1 MLSPRISQAGDR
13 WATWMPANAASRR
26 RCPLCYAMGPS
37 GPCGSWSSQCVTPW
51 QLGVVKSHG
60 IYHEK
65 SGHLMRDLWWWMT
78 LEITAKPLKEKNN
91 AMEFPGNFIHQ
102 NTGLMGISWEYLWYS
117 IINRIIYIYIH
128 IHILSWGYHGS
139 FTKFPMDHG
148 IMGIG
153 RRFHGCWGWPD
164 LTWPVEAWENT
175 QDVARI
181 VEDDHRDAK
190 KIPSGN
196 LLHSYWKSPLIV
208 DFPIKNGDVQ

>member
-117 IINRIIYIYIH
+117 IINRIIYIYIIYIYIYISFH
-128 IHILSWGYHGS
+128 GDIMEVSPSFPWIMGSWGLGDD
-139 FTKFPMDHG
+139 FTDAG
-148 IMGIG
+148 D
-153 RRFHGCWGWPD
+153 D
-164 LTWPVEAWENT
+164 LTWP
-175 QDVARI
+175 DLSR
-181 VEDDHRDAK
+181 RG
-190 KIPSGN
+190 KIPKMWHASLRTTIGMQKR
-196 LLHSYWKSPLIV
+196 YPLVICY
-208 DFPIKNGDVQ
+208 IAIENHH